1 MVANATRELSL
12 PERVRLE
19 GNCGAKKS
27 EITMFWKDKTSGEDN
42 LLNLVMTRRNTH
54 LVYLSGA
61 FLRLYTGGEKEEFY
75 SAMSAL
81 EYTTLLWP
89 LRYQMACKDTLSYV
103 MSPGE
108 ETETQG
114 HQAIVHLTNLR
125 IEAFREVTLHDHR
138 PRSLAAQWYRR
149 ECKCQFHRIFS
160 WAPFLVGCGLTC
172 IVIAMT
178 VAFLCRNSMEK
189 KRQYKYKRP
198 YEI

>member
-1 MVANATRELSL
+1 MVANATREVSL
-12 PERVRLE
+12 PERVRLD

-103 MSPGE
+103 MSPAEVGLQLNIALGTHHSAYYTWHSPVGAGHPAPWHSSHE
-108 ETETQG
+108 RSPAARLTALSTEQSPK
-114 HQAIVHLTNLR
+114 L
-125 IEAFREVTLHDHR
+125 
-138 PRSLAAQWYRR
+138 P
-149 ECKCQFHRIFS
+149 
-160 WAPFLVGCGLTC
+160 
-172 IVIAMT
+172 
-178 VAFLCRNSMEK
+178 
-189 KRQYKYKRP
+189 
-198 YEI
+198 